1 MELMGSTLTAEYT
14 RPKTSHFFP
23 AISTMVSSY
32 RSNQPVL
39 AMNPS
44 ANQPWRTNAYYRT
57 GSAAT
62 IPSLSSI
69 QRENLGFDLVR
80 AKTMFY
86 PSNRSAMI
94 TRYTP
99 DDWYKSNQSN
109 YRESESSRNSAERLR
124 RDTIRLMQDK
134 EQLTRRTQETTSK
147 NIGERLND
155 ISFWRSEL
163 NHEIDN
169 MMSEIMAL
177 TEVKRRLERALQ
189 ETEGPLQVSQECL
202 YHREKRMSIDLVHDD
217 VEKDL
222 IREVETIKSCQ
233 ERMRRHLDKCY
244 SVTIPLCVTSI
255 RSNRAAQHEL
265 ERDLSDKVT
274 AQRIDNRCHHLRNAS
289 DGISYY
295 RGIERLDPSL
305 SLPDSWSKF
314 TDDNILHSQSE
325 RAVSHKLRDV
335 IEILLNATSNEMW
348 KHFNTVNVAFTNRM
362 SETADAKNSLQTH
375 LAKTLQEIFQTEM
388 LIESLKKALRDKE
401 CPLKVAQTRLD
412 ERTRRP
418 NVELCRDNPHH
429 RLVREVREIEDTI
442 QKLRERL
449 MEAENTLQKL
459 VKTKAALEHDLSIK
473 ANSLFL
479 DQEKCMGIRKS
490 FPSTPRLS
498 LLLLGHS
505 RTFRDLS
512 RSHSCV
518 VLAVCLGLLS
528 CWKGN
533 LRPIL
538 RS

>member
-1 MELMGSTLTAEYT
+1 MA
-14 RPKTSHFFP
+14 
-23 AISTMVSSY
+23 
-32 RSNQPVL
+32 
-39 AMNPS
+39 
-44 ANQPWRTNAYYRT
+44 T
-57 GSAAT
+57 G
-62 IPSLSSI
+62 
-69 QRENLGFDLVR
+69 ENLGFDLVR

-189 ETEGPLQVSQECL
+189 ETEGPLQVMVCVCVPVRARLHTYNKTLQ
-202 YHREKRMSIDLVHDD
+202 R
-217 VEKDL
+217 L
-222 IREVETIKSCQ
+222 IHAHNIIKHYTC
-233 ERMRRHLDKCY
+233 RRNVKCY

-274 AQRIDNRCHHLRNAS
+274 AQRIDNRCHHLRNA
-289 DGISYY
+289 
-295 RGIERLDPSL
+295 L

-490 FPSTPRLS
+490 FPSTPRLV
-498 LLLLGHS
+498 GY
-505 RTFRDLS
+505 T
-512 RSHSCV
+512 
-518 VLAVCLGLLS
+518 
-528 CWKGN
+528 
-533 LRPIL
+533 
-538 RS
+538 